1 MSIANFDFDRA
12 LNALLY
18 VANRV
23 ERPDMH
29 KVFKVL
35 YFADMAHLFLY
46 GRAITGDRYVAMKY
60 GPVPSNIY
68 DMVKIVKGESWYADG
83 ELKAFFGV
91 EGFDIRPLRDADMS
105 YLSATDIEQLDSS
118 IEKYASLNFDERT
131 RASHGS
137 AWQKA
142 WDNPMSDDIAIE
154 DILAESGADGD
165 YICYIIEN
173 ITAQKELAQ
182 CRR

>member
-12 LNALLY
+12 LNAMLY

-23 ERPDMH
+23 EQPDMH

-35 YFADMAHLFLY
+35 YFADMAHLSLY

-60 GPVPSNIY
+60 GPVPSAIY
-68 DMVKIVKGESWYADG
+68 DMVKIVKGESWYVAD
-83 ELKAFFGV
+83 ELQAFFGV
-91 EGFDIRPLRDADMS
+91 EGFCIKPLRDADMS
-105 YLSATDIEQLDSS
+105 YLSATDLEQLDSA
-118 IEKYASLNFDERT
+118 IEKCASLNFGERT
-131 RASHGS
+131 QLSHGS

-142 WDNPMSDDIAIE
+142 WDNPTTDDIAIE
-154 DILAESGADGD
+154 DILAESGADKEFI
-165 YICYIIEN
+165 YFIVEN
-173 ITAQKELAQ
+173 INAQKEMAQ

>member
-18 VANRV
+18 VASRV
-23 ERPDMH
+23 QQRDIH
-29 KVFKVL
+29 KIFKVL
-35 YFADMAHLFLY
+35 YFADMAHLALY

-60 GPVPSNIY
+60 GPVPSSIY
-68 DMVKIVKGESWYADG
+68 DMVKAVKGESWFVNE

-91 EGFDIRPLRDADMS
+91 EGMMLTPLRDADMS
-105 YLSATDIEQLDSS
+105 YLSATDIEQLNIAID
-118 IEKYASLNFDERT
+118 KYASLCFGEMT
-131 RASHGS
+131 RVSHGS

-142 WDNPMSDDIAIE
+142 WDNPTTDDIAIE
-154 DILAESGADGD
+154 DMLAESGADKAFIGFVV
-165 YICYIIEN
+165 ES
-173 ITAQKELAQ
+173 ITAQKEMAQ